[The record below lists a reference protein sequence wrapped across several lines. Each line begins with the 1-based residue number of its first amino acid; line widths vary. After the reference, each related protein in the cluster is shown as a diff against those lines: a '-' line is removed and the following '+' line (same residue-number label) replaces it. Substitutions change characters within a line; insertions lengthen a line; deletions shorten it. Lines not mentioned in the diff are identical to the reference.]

1 MERKNRLPKCPLLH
15 RFGKNILNER
25 PPNAKISCVTSVV
38 VVGASVVVVSSVVLA
53 VLEDSVV
60 DVRVVVDSSGVV
72 VVAS

>member
-1 MERKNRLPKCPLLH
+1 MNEGPPK
-15 RFGKNILNER
+15 
-25 PPNAKISCVTSVV
+25 AKISCVTSVV
-38 VVGASVVVVSSVVLA
+38 VLGASVVVVSSVVLA